1 VNLPVIDPEIDRQP
15 VLPARQA
22 RREDVRFAAGKIAAF
37 QYAGVLI
44 FMFLIT
50 GFWNLQV
57 QNPEIYNEQA
67 ERNRIKQLP
76 IPAPRGKILDRDGRV
91 IVDNHSSYSL
101 ILIRENL
108 KTEHLRGIADGL
120 NLDYDDLVAR
130 VKRYTPRPK
139 YDPITIKEE
148 LTPGELAFVESHR
161 DFFPEM
167 ELIQAQR
174 RLYPQNG
181 FAAHVIGYTG
191 EVSEQELDS
200 PDFAK
205 YSQGAVIGK
214 FGIERQY
221 NDTLMGVDGER
232 QVVVDNRGKTR
243 ETLANKQAIPGKDLQ
258 LTLDLDLQA
267 VAELAMEGKNGA
279 VVAMDPRTGEVLA
292 MVSRPTFD
300 PNKFAVHIK
309 SSDWR
314 EIADNPDHPLL
325 NRAIQ
330 AQDAPG
336 STFKPIIAI
345 AGLESGAIDDQFA
358 VHCGG
363 GASFYGHYH
372 KCHLKGGHGAV
383 SLHKGIVQS
392 CDVYFYNVGDRTG
405 IDKIAFYANQAGL
418 GQKTGIDLPHEAEGV
433 VPSSA
438 WKIRNFREKWYA
450 GETISVAIGQGPVTV
465 TPMQLARAY
474 SWLING
480 GLWHQ
485 PHLVKGGKYREHS
498 WPLSADN
505 VAKVVYGTYGVVNEG
520 GTGGRAQLPGLNV
533 CGKTG
538 TAQLASDEF
547 LKGKTGKEYKNN
559 AWFVGFAPR
568 EAPEIVVVALFE
580 HGAEGPLAAPIARD
594 VLKAY
599 FDKKERRAADAET
612 RRHGD
617 AATRTTEFL
626 RFGLPVPPRQAVLD
640 LPIVEAAYFSS
651 DDTEDPIAASPCRR
665 VAPRAATPPPDKL
678 AVESIPHPRE
688 PASYRSGNRS
698 PARSAG
704 QTSSPR
710 RRQVRLRQD
719 RGVSVCRRPHL
730 PVSDYRLL
738 EPPSPK
744 SSDLQRA
751 G

>member
-1 VNLPVIDPEIDRQP
+1 V
-15 VLPARQA
+15 PAKQA
-22 RREDVRFAAGKIAAF
+22 RREDVKFASGKIAGF

-44 FMFLIT
+44 FLFLIT

-57 QNPEIYNEQA
+57 QNPQIYNEQA

-101 ILIRENL
+101 ILTRENL
-108 KTEHLRGIADGL
+108 KTEHLRTIADGL

-130 VKRYTPRPK
+130 VRRYTPRPK

-167 ELIQAQR
+167 ELIHAQR

-243 ETLANKQAIPGKDLQ
+243 ETLANKEAIPGKDLQ

-292 MVSRPTFD
+292 MVSRPSFD

-336 STFKPIIAI
+336 STFKPFVAI
-345 AGLESGAIDDQFA
+345 AGLESGAIDDQFT
-358 VHCGG
+358 VHCSG
-363 GASFYGHYH
+363 GASFYGSYH
-372 KCHLKGGHGAV
+372 KCWQKGGHGAV
-383 SLHKGIVQS
+383 SLHRGIQQS

-418 GQKTGIDLPHEAEGV
+418 GEKTGVDLPHEAEGL

-450 GETISVAIGQGPVTV
+450 GETISVAIGQGALTV

-485 PHLVKGGKYREHS
+485 PHLVKGGKYQEHS

-505 VAKVVYGTYGVVNEG
+505 VSKVIYGTWGVVNEPG
-520 GTGGRAQLPGLNV
+520 GTGVRAQLPGLNV

-538 TAQLASDEF
+538 TAQLASNKF
-547 LKGKTGKEYKNN
+547 LSGKTGKEFEDN

-568 EAPEIVVVALFE
+568 EAPEIVVVALYD
-580 HGAEGPLAAPIARD
+580 HGGHGQFAAPVARD

-599 FDKKERRAADAET
+599 FDKKTRLAADAAT
-612 RRHGD
+612 RRQGD
-617 AATRTTEFL
+617 AATKTAEFL
-626 RFGLPVPPRQAVLD
+626 RFGLPVPRRQGDVEP
-640 LPIVEAAYFSS
+640 PIVETAYFSS
-651 DDTEDPIAASPCRR
+651 DDAENPITA
-665 VAPRAATPPPDKL
+665 
-678 AVESIPHPRE
+678 
-688 PASYRSGNRS
+688 
-698 PARSAG
+698 
-704 QTSSPR
+704 SPR
-710 RRQVRLRQD
+710 RRVAASL
-719 RGVSVCRRPHL
+719 PHH
-730 PVSDYRLL
+730 P
-738 EPPSPK
+738 
-744 SSDLQRA
+744 
-751 G
+751 